1 MQELGL
7 PLWKNISGI
16 LIYDFAYI
24 LDDIIVF
31 YLAMKTLSLK
41 IFDTKIVQTANF
53 IGGLILIILGAIL
66 LFDSTLFIELFT

>member
-1 MQELGL
+1 MT
-7 PLWKNISGI
+7 GI

-24 LDDIIVF
+24 LDDVVVF

-53 IGGLILIILGAIL
+53 VGGILLLILGAIL
-66 LFDSTLFIELFT
+66 LFDSALFVQLFT